1 MSGLEPILHAA
12 IFMKIN
18 WFYLEPNSPDFK
30 NQCFLKYEMCMCK
43 ICLPAWCS
51 WSQPSALRLWKK
63 IMSVCGGDIRMV
75 DCSIMCMTS
84 FNAFM
89 LILNIWTAVWI
100 IEALVVVTYD
110 IFFLRNFQC
119 KGDYPSNLS
128 EHFKPLFFFL
138 DCSAPHQYDLTLP
151 VCRWTET
158 LFTHLYIKVE
168 KLL

>member
-1 MSGLEPILHAA
+1 MSGLEPILYAV

-18 WFYLEPNSPDFK
+18 WFYLEPNSPDLK

-75 DCSIMCMTS
+75 DCSIMCMTL

-100 IEALVVVTYD
+100 TEALVVVTYD
-110 IFFLRNFQC
+110 
-119 KGDYPSNLS
+119 
-128 EHFKPLFFFL
+128 FFFKEL
-138 DCSAPHQYDLTLP
+138 SVQGWFSLEFIWTFLSPSSSFWIALHLTSMTWHCLSAGGQKHSSHIFTL
-151 VCRWTET
+151 
-158 LFTHLYIKVE
+158 K
-168 KLL
+168 